1 MLDERD
7 GPGNACAGEAAK
19 QDLRERQDD
28 HHAER
33 EGREGVLEAMQH
45 LDDWRAGSWRLDRN
59 GARHLAI
66 GRAFR

>member
-1 MLDERD
+1 MLDERN

-28 HHAER
+28 HHAKR
-33 EGREGVLEAMQH
+33 DGRERVLEPMKH
-45 LDDWRAGSWRLDRN
+45 PDHWRAGTRRLDRN
-59 GARHLAI
+59 GGRHLAI